1 MTISDWLASLLLLAG
16 PSLLPAQ
23 LLDPLQ
29 LWSFPR
35 IQSNDHALDGY
46 VIAPEVQSVERLR
59 RYVADVLKRAAKAEI
74 VQLQIQASEEA
85 ERRASLHI
93 RNGSDWLA
101 AQEENARQHWQVA
114 LITRGRHTGTFRYRN
129 GDSIVVET
137 LPGYSPERWQVY
149 PATFEMLW
157 LRMESTRATWIRNEH
172 PYALAYLKATGLFD
186 EDTVRDLLAQ
196 LRSEYYSKLT
206 HVVAAS
212 DAGCFA
218 MDYAAFPLYYW
229 FDTTP
234 LPARGGCTRRIECRI
249 AIAGETRAPCRTVT
263 APRHLRIPG
272 PM

>member
-1 MTISDWLASLLLLAG
+1 MTRSYWLASLLLLAG

-35 IQSNDHALDGY
+35 IQSNDHTLDGY

-85 ERRASLHI
+85 ERRASLNI

-114 LITRGRHTGTFRYRN
+114 LITRGRHTGTLRYRD
-129 GDSIVVET
+129 GDRIVVEP
-137 LPGYSPERWQVY
+137 LPGYSPERWQIY

-229 FDTTP
+229 FDTMPSPPRAIFGSPAHCNAAHASSP
-234 LPARGGCTRRIECRI
+234 LAATHPPYCCGCI
-249 AIAGETRAPCRTVT
+249 
-263 APRHLRIPG
+263 L
-272 PM
+272 